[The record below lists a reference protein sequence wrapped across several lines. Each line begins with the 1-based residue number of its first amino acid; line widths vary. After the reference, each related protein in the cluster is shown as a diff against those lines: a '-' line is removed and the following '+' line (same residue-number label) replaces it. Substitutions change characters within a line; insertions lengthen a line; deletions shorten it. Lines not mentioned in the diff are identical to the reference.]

1 VRIRSAAFAGLRPD
15 PKYGK
20 FFAHQPAEARVDI
33 SRKKGKLRVAIRDF
47 ISPSILER
55 LEMDTPLFRAKIADW
70 RSQVDCVMIDPA
82 YDGEVFRIGLADVPE
97 RKDDLVAGEYEVETP
112 KGKTTVAVKIVDM
125 LGEEVLVTSR
135 V

>member
-1 VRIRSAAFAGLRPD
+1 
-15 PKYGK
+15 
-20 FFAHQPAEARVDI
+20 VDI